1 MPVYQL
7 HVAVALAVT
16 LVVSLVAY
24 LAYGIQEKT
33 TLPTYVEGEEG
44 LSRDPFDVTK
54 PEDFVDGTPI
64 DEDGFWKR
72 VRGRV
77 LPGEPMC

>member
-1 MPVYQL
+1 MPVYQF
-7 HVAVALAVT
+7 HVAVALTVT

-24 LAYGIQEKT
+24 LASGVWEKT
-33 TLPTYVEGEEG
+33 ARKCEGDR
-44 LSRDPFDVTK
+44 LDVTK